1 MIFLKLFYKFF
12 STGLFSVGGGLATL
26 PFLQRMADETG
37 WFTRAQLADMLA
49 VSESTPGPIGVNM
62 ATYVGFTT
70 GGIQWGIPGSIL
82 GALTATL
89 GLVAP
94 SIIVILIIAGMLN
107 KFGESKL
114 VKSAFYGLRPA
125 SVALIASAGLSVAL
139 EVFVKP
145 GILEAKWDI
154 GKLLGYF
161 DYRAIILAVI
171 LLVLTRYVKF
181 TKKLHPIC
189 FIALSAVVGV
199 VFRFAGA

>member
-70 GGIQWGIPGSIL
+70 GGTQWGIPGSIL

>member
-70 GGIQWGIPGSIL
+70 GGTQWGIPGSIL

-94 SIIVILIIAGMLN
+94 SIIVILIIAGRLN

>member
-70 GGIQWGIPGSIL
+70 GGTQWGIPGSIL

-145 GILEAKWDI
+145 GILEAKLDI